1 MNAVVARLVVV
12 SGEVQ
17 GVFFRDRMRREA
29 ARRGV
34 AGWVRNRA
42 DGTVQAHLEG
52 EPDAVAAVVLWARTG
67 PRHATVE
74 DLVVTT
80 VEPAGFDGFAIR

>member
-1 MNAVVARLVVV
+1 MTAGVARLVVV

-17 GVFFRDRMRREA
+17 GVFFRDSMRREA
-29 ARRGV
+29 AKRDV
-34 AGWVRNRA
+34 TGWVRNCG

-52 EPDAVAAVVLWARTG
+52 EPDAVAAVVLWARGG

-74 DLVVTT
+74 DLMVTT
-80 VEPAGFDGFAIR
+80 VEPAGFDVFAIR

>member
-1 MNAVVARLVVV
+1 MTGAVARVVVV
-12 SGEVQ
+12 SGDVQ
-17 GVFFRDRMRREA
+17 GVFFRDSMRREA

-34 AGWVRNRA
+34 AGWVRNCP

-52 EPDAVAAVVLWARTG
+52 EPDAVAAVVLWARGG
-67 PRHATVE
+67 PRHAAVE

-80 VEPAGFDGFAIR
+80 VGVAGFDAFAIR

>member
-1 MNAVVARLVVV
+1 MTGAVARLVVA
-12 SGEVQ
+12 SGDVQ
-17 GVFFRDRMRREA
+17 GVFFRDGMRREA
-29 ARRGV
+29 AKRHV
-34 AGWVRNRA
+34 AGWVRNCG

-52 EPDAVAAVVLWARTG
+52 EPDAVAAVVLWARAG

-80 VEPAGFDGFAIR
+80 VEVAGFEGFRIR